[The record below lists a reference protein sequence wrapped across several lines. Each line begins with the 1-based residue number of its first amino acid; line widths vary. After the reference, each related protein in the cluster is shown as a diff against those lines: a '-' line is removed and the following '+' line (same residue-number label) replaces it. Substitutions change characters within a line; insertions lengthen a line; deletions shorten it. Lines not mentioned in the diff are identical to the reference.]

1 MAKGFVYLTAVIDW
15 NSRKVL
21 ASKVAITLEACHAVD
36 VLEEAFMLYGV
47 PDIINTDQ
55 GSQFTATIFVDCVE
69 AKGCRISMDGRGAWR
84 DNVFIERV
92 WRSVKYEC
100 VYLYAYDSV
109 KDAKHSIQKYL
120 DWYNQ
125 ERPHSNLNRLT
136 PDEAYYGLLSPL
148 KKAA

>member
-1 MAKGFVYLTAVIDW
+1 
-15 NSRKVL
+15 
-21 ASKVAITLEACHAVD
+21 
-36 VLEEAFMLYGV
+36 
-47 PDIINTDQ
+47 
-55 GSQFTATIFVDCVE
+55 
-69 AKGCRISMDGRGAWR
+69 MDGRGAWR

-100 VYLYAYDSV
+100 VYLYAYESV
-109 KDAKHSIQKYL
+109 KEAKHSIKKYL

>member
-1 MAKGFVYLTAVIDW
+1 MVVTKNKTDLYIASQINHEGLFEF
-15 NSRKVL
+15 L
-21 ASKVAITLEACHAVD
+21 ASEFLSE
-36 VLEEAFMLYGV
+36 L
-47 PDIINTDQ
+47 
-55 GSQFTATIFVDCVE
+55 
-69 AKGCRISMDGRGAWR
+69 
-84 DNVFIERV
+84 
-92 WRSVKYEC
+92 
-100 VYLYAYDSV
+100 YLYAYDSV

>member
-1 MAKGFVYLTAVIDW
+1 
-15 NSRKVL
+15 
-21 ASKVAITLEACHAVD
+21 
-36 VLEEAFMLYGV
+36 
-47 PDIINTDQ
+47 
-55 GSQFTATIFVDCVE
+55 
-69 AKGCRISMDGRGAWR
+69 
-84 DNVFIERV
+84 
-92 WRSVKYEC
+92 